1 MRALIHKGYIENTID
16 SLATKSSQMEDILI
30 PKYKDLWAEF
40 AWDSDSALCV
50 LTNSQECWPNF
61 HKFLHTLYLAEKRI
75 IA

>member
-40 AWDSDSALCV
+40 AWDSDSALCPFI
-50 LTNSQECWPNF
+50 TYCCFW
-61 HKFLHTLYLAEKRI
+61 HHYLFMSSASKC
-75 IA
+75 